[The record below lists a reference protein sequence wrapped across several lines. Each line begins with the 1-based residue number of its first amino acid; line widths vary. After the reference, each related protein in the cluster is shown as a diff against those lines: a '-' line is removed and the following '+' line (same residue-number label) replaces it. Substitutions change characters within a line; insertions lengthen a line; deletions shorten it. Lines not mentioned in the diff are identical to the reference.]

1 MKLVISGDGAIEQP
15 LENHDRV
22 IVEAGPHSA
31 RFVRTQDP
39 SYFYRTLMERMGKN
53 PAAEMKQN
61 PNA

>member
-1 MKLVISGDGAIEQP
+1 MALIEQP
-15 LENHDRV
+15 LENGDRI

-31 RFVRTQDP
+31 RFVRTQEP

-53 PAAEMKQN
+53 PAAEKPKN